1 MGISGTF
8 HLLFGSLT
16 QYWLLSNFIF
26 FLSAKLLTA
35 RWINENT
42 HLHYL
47 QHFSFIF
54 LDTPVLFPLI
64 ISFLRNS
71 ISRLASKD
79 PNYREPGG
87 GEEQKEVKCNYQI
100 LWWIAGRRYLE
111 TCSSSETCSKDS
123 IEM

>member
-1 MGISGTF
+1 MKRVSAACFTCF
-8 HLLFGSLT
+8 LALSLNT
-16 QYWLLSNFIF
+16 GCLAILF
-26 FLSAKLLTA
+26 FLLLTA

-54 LDTPVLFPLI
+54 LDTPVQFLLI

-71 ISRLASKD
+71 IPWFASKD

-87 GEEQKEVKCNYQI
+87 GKEQKEAKCNYQI
-100 LWWIAGRRYLE
+100 IWWIAGKRYLE
-111 TCSSSETCSKDS
+111 TCTSSGTGSKDS
-123 IEM
+123 MSSSA